1 MSSAR
6 ELILEFGREL
16 INARQYKNIS
26 VERIAEITKI
36 DPRYLKAMEQGEWD
50 LLPRPYMEAF
60 LKAYADAV
68 GMNVPKVMK
77 KYREMVRQELV
88 KPIVEEG
95 EEEIEEAAEQP
106 EEEPSHPIPP
116 QRNLKIILG
125 VGIALLVII
134 VLVLLLMP
142 GGKRAEQTVPSE
154 DTISTTEGREVPTG
168 ASEQPQAAEGG
179 QVSESTDLT
188 QVQKK
193 VSTEV
198 TVQAQATENCWLQA
212 TLDRGRIRDVL
223 LAPEDTISLQSTHE
237 IHLVVGNAGGLEL
250 VINDQPLGPLGPK
263 DKPVTLVIG
272 PEGIKSQRLGAWH
285 VNYQGEI
292 RPVIRHVA
300 PEDSTF

>member
-1 MSSAR
+1 MSNAR

-26 VERIAEITKI
+26 IEQIAEITKV
-36 DPRYLKAMEQGEWD
+36 DQRYLKAMEQGEWE

-77 KYREMVRQELV
+77 KYREMVRQELM
-88 KPIVEEG
+88 KPITVEG
-95 EEEIEEAAEQP
+95 EEEIEESAEQP
-106 EEEPSHPIPP
+106 EEEPSVPIPS
-116 QRNLKIILG
+116 QRSLKIILG
-125 VGIALLVII
+125 VGLALLVII
-134 VLVLLLMP
+134 VLVLVLMS
-142 GGKRAEQTVPSE
+142 GGKKSEQAVPSE
-154 DTISTTEGREVPTG
+154 DTISTTEGREVPTE
-168 ASEQPQAAEGG
+168 ASAQPQAAEGEQAG
-179 QVSESTDLT
+179 ESADLT

-193 VSTEV
+193 VSTEF
-198 TVQAQATENCWLQA
+198 TVQARATENCWLQA
-212 TLDRGRIRDVL
+212 TLDRGRIRDVI
-223 LAPEDTISLQSTHE
+223 LAPKDTISLQSTHE

-250 VINDQPLGPLGPK
+250 VINDQLLGTLGPK

-285 VNYQGEI
+285 LNYQGEI
-292 RPVIRHVA
+292 RPALRPVA